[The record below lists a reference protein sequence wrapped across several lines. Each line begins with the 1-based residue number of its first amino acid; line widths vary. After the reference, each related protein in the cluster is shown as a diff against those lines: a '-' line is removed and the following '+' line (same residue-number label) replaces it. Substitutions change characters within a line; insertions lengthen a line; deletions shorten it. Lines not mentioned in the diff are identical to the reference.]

1 MLLFLILLSPMP
13 ETEKNF
19 EKLFK
24 LNHRE
29 LMDLAYNIV
38 RDADSARDVVQE
50 VFLKLWQNKDKVEF
64 GEQIRHYLFK
74 ATAHTALNHIRQQKK
89 LTLLDEDHIRSFQ
102 AYPSRDDISFKELE
116 LKVRNAIDQLPPKCR
131 AIYILSR
138 HEGMKYQEIADTLEI
153 SVKTVENQMGIAL
166 EKLREQL
173 KPFLTPEFLAIV
185 STLLFFLYHLFAKN

>member
-1 MLLFLILLSPMP
+1 MP
-13 ETEKNF
+13 EMEENF

-24 LNHRE
+24 QNHRE
-29 LMDLAYNIV
+29 LIDLAYNIV

-50 VFLKLWQNKDKVEF
+50 VFLKLWQNKEKVEF
-64 GEQIRHYLFK
+64 GDQIRHYVFK

-89 LTLLDEDHIRSFQ
+89 VTLLEEDHLRAVH
-102 AYPSRDDISFKELE
+102 AYPTRDDVGFKELE
-116 LKVRNAIDQLPPKCR
+116 LKIRDAIDQLPPKCR

-138 HEGMKYQEIADTLEI
+138 HEGMKYQEIADSLEI

-173 KPFLTPEFLAIV
+173 KPYLTPEFLAIV
-185 STLLFFLYHLFAKN
+185 STLLFFLYDLFGKN

>member
-1 MLLFLILLSPMP
+1 MP
-13 ETEKNF
+13 KTDEIF
-19 EKLFK
+19 ERLFK
-24 LNHRE
+24 SNHRE
-29 LMDLAYNIV
+29 LIDLAYNIV

-50 VFLKLWQNKDKVEF
+50 VFLKLWQNKEKVEF
-64 GEQIRHYLFK
+64 VDQIRHYLFK

-89 LTLLDEDHIRSFQ
+89 LAVLDDTHIRNIH
-102 AYPSRDDISFKELE
+102 AYATGDEVGYKELE
-116 LKVRNAIDQLPPKCR
+116 MKIRDAIDSLPPKCR

-166 EKLREQL
+166 EKLRDQL

-185 STLLFFLYHLFAKN
+185 ATILFYLYSLLEKT